1 MEITTVNYA
10 EVVFMDTYNYGDTEY
25 AIEDAVSKIQK
36 DELKVYTFEVSPNL
50 DIKDIKDLK
59 NNIGVVV
66 TASNSIKLVIIL
78 NAYSRDIM
86 EVTYRN
92 NKINNIGDR
101 LLIDLL
107 PNLGQKYLKP
117 RLKEIKIKDLRE
129 RAYKT
134 IEEEKLKLLIKGKP
148 DLEKLFEEIE
158 ELS

>member
-1 MEITTVNYA
+1 MEVTTVNYA

-25 AIEDAVSKIQK
+25 AIEDAVSKIQN
-36 DELKVYTFEVSPNL
+36 DELIVCTFEVSPNL

-66 TASNSIKLVIIL
+66 TASNRIKLVIIL

-117 RLKEIKIKDLRE
+117 RLKEIKMR
-129 RAYKT
+129 T
-134 IEEEKLKLLIKGKP
+134 
-148 DLEKLFEEIE
+148 
-158 ELS
+158 

>member
-1 MEITTVNYA
+1 MEVTTVNYA

-25 AIEDAVSKIQK
+25 AIEDAVSKIQN
-36 DELKVYTFEVSPNL
+36 DELIVCTFEVSPNL

-66 TASNSIKLVIIL
+66 TASNRIKLVIIL

-117 RLKEIKIKDLRE
+117 RLKEIKIR
-129 RAYKT
+129 T
-134 IEEEKLKLLIKGKP
+134 
-148 DLEKLFEEIE
+148 
-158 ELS
+158 